1 MPKALNAHAQAVFEQ
16 LTRDLTLGA
25 ALKLDA
31 AKGSYM
37 AVHVEQL
44 TERHYSVAHYH
55 EQNGDQMA
63 DPEMTFYRC
72 EHGKVFPCSYQQDSL
87 GIYRMGLEITDLGIV
102 EGENPKEQADQADFA
117 NIWMKNIAEQQRLTV
132 SVPPEEAHDA

>member
-1 MPKALNAHAQAVFEQ
+1 MPKSLNPYAEAVFYQ
-16 LTRDLTLGA
+16 LIHDLTIGA
-25 ALKLDA
+25 TLKLDA
-31 AKGSYM
+31 AKGTFM

-44 TERHYSVAHYH
+44 TERHFSIAHYY
-55 EQNGDQMA
+55 EQEGDLIA

-72 EHGKVFPCSYQQDSL
+72 EHGRVFPCSYQQDSL

-117 NIWMKNIAEQQRLTV
+117 NAWMKNIAEQQRLTV
-132 SVPPEEAHDA
+132 AVQPEEAHDA

>member
-1 MPKALNAHAQAVFEQ
+1 MPKSLNPYAEAVFNQ
-16 LTRDLTLGA
+16 LIRDLTLGA

-31 AKGSYM
+31 AKGTVM

-44 TERHYSVAHYH
+44 TERHYSVAHYY

-72 EHGKVFPCSYQQDSL
+72 EHGRVFPCSYQQDSL

-117 NIWMKNIAEQQRLTV
+117 NVWMKNIAEQQLLTV
-132 SVPPEEAHDA
+132 TVPEEKDR

>member
-1 MPKALNAHAQAVFEQ
+1 MPKSLNPYAEAVFTQ
-16 LTRDLTLGA
+16 LTRDLTIGA

-31 AKGSYM
+31 AKGTSM

-44 TERHYSVAHYH
+44 TERHYSVAHYYQ
-55 EQNGDQMA
+55 QNDDRMA

-72 EHGKVFPCSYQQDSL
+72 EHGRVFPCSYQQDSL
-87 GIYRMGLEITDLGIV
+87 GIYRMGLEITELGII

-117 NIWMKNIAEQQRLTV
+117 NVWMKNIAEQQRLTV
-132 SVPPEEAHDA
+132 TVQPEEAHDA